1 MKREARRSKGADVN
15 QIPAM
20 RLLKVIVI
28 VLCLSGILSFSMFM
42 IKFADVANENDVVL
56 AQIEA
61 QEEQSHR
68 LLAQIEEA
76 DTPAFIEM
84 EARKAG
90 MGYDD
95 EIIFI
100 DRNVGNFENSGD

>member
-1 MKREARRSKGADVN
+1 MKRGTRRGKGSDVD
-15 QIPAM
+15 QFPM
-20 RLLKVIVI
+20 MKVLKILFVFV
-28 VLCLSGILSFSMFM
+28 CLGCILSFSMFM
-42 IKFADVANENDVVL
+42 IKFADVANENDMVL

-61 QEEQSHR
+61 QEDQSHR

>member
-1 MKREARRSKGADVN
+1 MKRGTRRGKGSDVD
-15 QIPAM
+15 QFPM
-20 RLLKVIVI
+20 MKVLKILFVFV
-28 VLCLSGILSFSMFM
+28 CLGCILSFSMFM
-42 IKFADVANENDVVL
+42 IKFAKVANENREVL

-61 QEEQSHR
+61 QEEESQR
-68 LLAQIEEA
+68 LLAKIEEA
-76 DTPAFIEM
+76 DSPEFVES

-100 DRNVGNFENSGD
+100 DKNAGNFENSGD

>member
-1 MKREARRSKGADVN
+1 MKREARRKKGVNVN

-28 VLCLSGILSFSMFM
+28 VLCLSGILSFSMFI
-42 IKFADVANENDVVL
+42 IKYADVAKENNLVL

-61 QEEQSHR
+61 QEAQGHR
-68 LLAQIEEA
+68 LLSQIEEA

-100 DRNVGNFENSGD
+100 DKNAGNFENSGD